1 MIFSKIRIGIL
12 LSFSGI
18 LFLFAFKSNNTN
30 QGSTFTKMEN
40 GNHEELGKVNWE
52 RDFNKGL
59 AKSKA
64 ENKPVFLLFQE
75 VPGCST
81 CRNYGNNVLSHPQ
94 IVEAI
99 ETLFIPVAIFNNK
112 KGKDAAVLKMYNEP
126 SWNNPVVRIV
136 DSEKENIV
144 NRVSGN
150 YSALGIVHAMV
161 FALQKE
167 GKKIPTYLDLL
178 KQSLEAEVSGIE
190 TATFSM
196 YCFWT
201 GEKKL
206 GDVDGVLE
214 TQPGFMNGREVVEV
228 KYNPVLI
235 SYENLVGE
243 AKEASCA
250 SHVYTENQSQVSV
263 AEKVVGKK
271 GASKK
276 SKFRLD
282 KEPKYYLS
290 KSIYR
295 FVPMTQ
301 IQATKVNVRIGN
313 GQSPD
318 YFLSPRQLELL
329 SFIKNNPKI
338 KWKSAINIDLIGAWE
353 RIEKTRA

>member
-1 MIFSKIRIGIL
+1 MDLSKIKIGSLVL
-12 LSFSGI
+12 LGSIF
-18 LFLFAFKSNNTN
+18 FLFAFKSNENI
-30 QGSTFTKMEN
+30 QGKTFTKMEN
-40 GNHEELGKVNWE
+40 GNHEELGKVVWE
-52 RDFNKGL
+52 RDFEKGL

-64 ENKPVFLLFQE
+64 ESKPVFLLFQE

-136 DSEKENIV
+136 DAEKKNIV

-161 FALQKE
+161 FALQNEEKE
-167 GKKIPTYLDLL
+167 IPTYLELL
-178 KQSLEAEVSGIE
+178 KQSLEAEVSGTE

-206 GDVDGVLE
+206 GNVDGVLE
-214 TQPGFMNGREVVEV
+214 TQPGFMNGQEVVEV

-235 SYENLVGE
+235 SYENLVKE
-243 AKEASCA
+243 AKQASCA
-250 SHVYTENQSQVSV
+250 SHVYTEDQNQTTV
-263 AEKVVGKK
+263 AEKVVGKN
-271 GASKK
+271 GATKK

-290 KSIYR
+290 KSVYR
-295 FVPMTQ
+295 YVPMTPF
-301 IQATKVNVRIGN
+301 QATKVNVKIGN

-318 YFLSPRQLELL
+318 EYLSPRQLELL
-329 SFIKNNPKI
+329 SLIKKNPKK
-338 KWKSAINIDLIGAWE
+338 KWKNAINVDLLKAWE
-353 RIEKTRA
+353 KIEKVKA

>member
-1 MIFSKIRIGIL
+1 MTFSKIKIGSL
-12 LSFSGI
+12 VLFGGI
-18 LFLFAFKSNNTN
+18 FFLFAFKSNDNI
-30 QGSTFTKMEN
+30 QGKTFTKIEN
-40 GNHEELGKVNWE
+40 SNHEELGKVKWE
-52 RDFNKGL
+52 RDFEKGL
-59 AKSKA
+59 AKSKV
-64 ENKPVFLLFQE
+64 EKKPVFLLFQE

-99 ETLFIPVAIFNNK
+99 ETLFVPVAIFNNK

-136 DSEKENIV
+136 DAEKKNIV

-167 GKKIPTYLDLL
+167 EKEIPTYLNLL
-178 KQSLEAEVSGIE
+178 KQSLEAEVSGTE

-206 GDVDGVLE
+206 GSVDGVLE
-214 TQPGFMNGREVVEV
+214 TQPGFMNGQEVVEV

-235 SYENLVGE
+235 SYENLVEE
-243 AKEASCA
+243 AKQASCA
-250 SHVYTENQSQVSV
+250 SHVYTENKTQTSAAQI
-263 AEKVVGKK
+263 VVGEN
-271 GASKK
+271 GVSKK

-290 KSIYR
+290 KSVYR
-295 FVPMTQ
+295 YVPMTQ
-301 IQATKVNVRIGN
+301 FQATKVNVKIGN

-318 YFLSPRQLELL
+318 EYLSPRQLELL
-329 SFIKNNPKI
+329 SFIKRSPK
-338 KWKSAINIDLIGAWE
+338 KRWKSAINVDLIKAWGK
-353 RIEKTRA
+353 IEKART

>member
-1 MIFSKIRIGIL
+1 MNLSKIKIGSLALFASI
-12 LSFSGI
+12 S
-18 LFLFAFKSNNTN
+18 FLFAFKSNDNL
-30 QGSTFTKMEN
+30 QGKTFTKN
-40 GNHEELGKVNWE
+40 KNTQHEELGKVKWE
-52 RDFNKGL
+52 RDFEKGL
-59 AKSKA
+59 AKSKI
-64 ENKPVFLLFQE
+64 ENKPIFLLFQE

-99 ETLFIPVAIFNNK
+99 ETLFVPVAIFNNK

-136 DSEKENIV
+136 DAKKKNIV

-167 GKKIPTYLDLL
+167 EKEIPTYLSLL
-178 KQSLEAEVSGIE
+178 KQSLEAEESGTE

-206 GDVDGVLE
+206 GSVDGVLE

-235 SYENLVGE
+235 SYENLVKE
-243 AKEASCA
+243 AKQASCA
-250 SHVYTENQSQVSV
+250 SHVYTENKNQTSV
-263 AEKVVGKK
+263 AEKVVGKNS
-271 GASKK
+271 ASKK
-276 SKFRLD
+276 SRFRMD
-282 KEPKYYLS
+282 KDPKYYLS

-295 FVPMTQ
+295 FIPMTQ
-301 IQATKVNVRIGN
+301 FQATKVNVKIGN

-318 YFLSPRQLELL
+318 EYLSPRQLEFLDYT
-329 SFIKNNPKI
+329 KKNPKK
-338 KWKSAINIDLIGAWE
+338 KWKSAINVDLVKAWE

>member
-1 MIFSKIRIGIL
+1 MNNIKIRIIL
-12 LSFSGI
+12 LLSGL
-18 LFLFAFKSNNTN
+18 LFLFAFKSNDNIK
-30 QGSTFTKMEN
+30 GKTFTKN
-40 GNHEELGKVNWE
+40 KDNHEELGKVTWE
-52 RDFNKGL
+52 RDFEKGL

-81 CRNYGNNVLSHPQ
+81 CRNYGSNVLSHPQ

-136 DSEKENIV
+136 DAEKKNIV

-167 GKKIPTYLDLL
+167 EKEIPTYLNLL
-178 KQSLEAEVSGIE
+178 KQSLEAAASGTE

-206 GDVDGVLE
+206 GNVEGVLE
-214 TQPGFMNGREVVEV
+214 TQPGFMNGQEVVEV

-235 SYENLVGE
+235 SYENLVEE
-243 AKEASCA
+243 AKQASCA
-250 SHVYTENQSQVSV
+250 SHVFTENKNQIAV
-263 AEKVVGKK
+263 AQKIVGKN

-290 KSIYR
+290 KSVYR
-295 FVPMTQ
+295 YIPMTQ
-301 IQATKVNVRIGN
+301 FQATKVNMKIGN

-318 YFLSPRQLELL
+318 EYLSPRQLEWL
-329 SFIKNNPKI
+329 SFIKKNPKK
-338 KWKSAINIDLIGAWE
+338 KWKSAINVDLMEAWE
-353 RIEKTRA
+353 IIEKARA

>member
-1 MIFSKIRIGIL
+1 MEVSKIKISSLILFGGI
-12 LSFSGI
+12 F
-18 LFLFAFKSNNTN
+18 FLFAFKSNDTK
-30 QGSTFTKMEN
+30 QGKTFTKSKKQ
-40 GNHEELGKVNWE
+40 HVELGKVDWE
-52 RDFNKGL
+52 RDFEKGL
-59 AKSKA
+59 AQSKA
-64 ENKPVFLLFQE
+64 QDKPIFLLFQE

-81 CRNYGNNVLSHPQ
+81 CRNYGSNVLSHPQ

-112 KGKDAAVLKMYNEP
+112 KGKDAEVLKMYGEP

-136 DSEKENIV
+136 DTEKKNIV

-167 GKKIPTYLDLL
+167 EKEIPTYLSLL
-178 KQSLEAEVSGIE
+178 KQSLEAKASGTE

-206 GDVDGVLE
+206 GSLDGVLE
-214 TQPGFMNGREVVEV
+214 TQPGFMNGQEVVEV

-235 SYENLVGE
+235 SYENLVEE
-243 AKEASCA
+243 AKEAKCA
-250 SHVYTENQSQVSV
+250 SHVYTEDQNQTSV
-263 AEKVVGKK
+263 AQKVVGKN

-290 KSIYR
+290 NSVYR

-301 IQATKVNVRIGN
+301 LQATKVNVKIGN
-313 GQSPD
+313 RQSPD
-318 YFLSPRQLELL
+318 EYLSPRQLELL
-329 SFIKNNPKI
+329 SFIKNNPKK
-338 KWKSAINIDLIGAWE
+338 KWKNAINVDLMKAWE
-353 RIEKTRA
+353 KIEKVKA